1 MKKTVIAVFLVIFGA
16 CGHSV
21 VFSSSRAFADEC
33 SDRGR
38 ILTLKPWYSGLTDS
52 SCNIKRP
59 GDGTDA
65 QANFIWKIVLNIVDD
80 MFQIVGY
87 IVTGYIMYGGFL
99 MMSSVGSPEK
109 AARAQKTMLSAVVG
123 LIVTIG
129 AIAIVNLISSRIGM

>member
-1 MKKTVIAVFLVIFGA
+1 M
-16 CGHSV
+16 
-21 VFSSSRAFADEC
+21 
-33 SDRGR
+33 
-38 ILTLKPWYSGLTDS
+38 TDS
-52 SCNIKRP
+52 SCNIKKP

-123 LIVTIG
+123 LVVTIA